1 MNNNVYFFGVTTRC
15 DGYGYLQ
22 SSRYDD
28 LGIDNEM
35 ETTTMYNKSRS
46 KEKTEAEKKMMILLC
61 DCCYVLWI
69 NNLFVEEDKFDE
81 MIVELI

>member
-1 MNNNVYFFGVTTRC
+1 MGMATCKVVG
-15 DGYGYLQ
+15 
-22 SSRYDD
+22 
-28 LGIDNEM
+28 
-35 ETTTMYNKSRS
+35 TMTLALTMKWRRQQCIT
-46 KEKTEAEKKMMILLC
+46 KVGLKKKTEAEKKMMILLC

>member
-1 MNNNVYFFGVTTRC
+1 MFIFFGVTTQS

-35 ETTTMYNKSRS
+35 KTTTMYNKSRS
-46 KEKTEAEKKMMILLC
+46 KEEEKTEKMMILLC

-69 NNLFVEEDKFDE
+69 NNLFVEKDKIDE

>member
-1 MNNNVYFFGVTTRC
+1 MNNNVYFFGVTTQS
-15 DGYGYLQ
+15 DGNGYLQ

-46 KEKTEAEKKMMILLC
+46 KEEKKTEKMMILLC

-69 NNLFVEEDKFDE
+69 NNLFVEEDKIDE